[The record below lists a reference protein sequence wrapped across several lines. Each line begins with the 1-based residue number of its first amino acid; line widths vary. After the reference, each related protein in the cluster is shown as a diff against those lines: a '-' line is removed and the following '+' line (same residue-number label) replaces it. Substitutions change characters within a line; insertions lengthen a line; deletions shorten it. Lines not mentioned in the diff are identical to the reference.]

1 MLNLSN
7 AMLWISFS
15 PIADVTAEFYH
26 VDSMS
31 VNWLSLVY
39 LIACIP
45 FGVVA
50 SWLIDSVGLRAS
62 LLTGAVFNI
71 TGCVIRL
78 ISGMAFVSNH
88 AFLFAMIGQ
97 CLCAVAQPFI
107 LFAPTKMAATWFP
120 DNQRATAN
128 TMASI
133 SNPVGI
139 LIANIVSPVIVTSVK
154 NVPLMLQIY
163 TGPTALAAVMTI
175 FGVCSSVPPTP
186 PTASAAEISEP
197 FLKGLK
203 KIVKNRPY
211 WIIFVCFGIGMGLF
225 TTIST
230 YIEQILCPRGYS
242 DKFSGLCG
250 ALMVGCGILGAG
262 LAGLIVDKT
271 KKFEEVAKIA
281 FLLSALSSIV
291 FSVISKYRDMDVLI
305 AASIST
311 FGFFGFAVYPV
322 VLELGV
328 ECTFPISEGTSG
340 GLINMSGQIIG
351 VIIMV
356 VVGIVTPK
364 LPESQRIY
372 SCFTGKKSIV
382 PLDFTYTNIGLSVL
396 AVFGA
401 CVFTI
406 FFKTIYRRL
415 RAEQQV
421 AADKILGYPEHGT
434 IYGPVNSR

>member
-242 DKFSGLCG
+242 D
-250 ALMVGCGILGAG
+250 
-262 LAGLIVDKT
+262 
-271 KKFEEVAKIA
+271 
-281 FLLSALSSIV
+281 
-291 FSVISKYRDMDVLI
+291 ISKYRDMDVLI